1 METNEI
7 PETSNPG
14 SITAGWQIQVRRKVF
29 VNTDPMRRCYNG
41 AYASYTYE
49 WSEWEALE
57 SSTYLKKG
65 ADPEER
71 LAFWRGLNEGAVAA
85 RGVSAQCEFRV
96 VSLNQN

>member
-1 METNEI
+1 MNEI
-7 PETSNPG
+7 TTIQNQG
-14 SITAGWQIQVRRKVF
+14 STAVGWQIQVRRKVF

-49 WSEWEALE
+49 WSEWEVLE

-71 LAFWRGLNEGAVAA
+71 LAFWRGLNDYAVAA

-96 VSLNQN
+96 VSLNQI